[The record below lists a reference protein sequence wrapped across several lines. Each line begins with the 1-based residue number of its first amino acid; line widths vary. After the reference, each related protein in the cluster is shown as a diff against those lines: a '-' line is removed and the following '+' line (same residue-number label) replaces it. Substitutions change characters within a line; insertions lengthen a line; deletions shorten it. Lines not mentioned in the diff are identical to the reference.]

1 MVLIKINLKYSNLL
15 VKKVNKHTHHSWI
28 LKDGVDYGKQ

>member
-15 VKKVNKHTHHSWI
+15 VKKVNKHTHI
-28 LKDGVDYGKQ
+28 IIAGY